1 MSEINSIANGTFTLG
16 QTSAMNFQAGPGIKI
31 DSPSAGTVRIGNDE
45 TVLWEGEKT
54 WWADTTEL
62 TLSGNVSDYE
72 SFKVAYSDDW
82 ELNTVIKEF
91 PGTNDTFD
99 TGLFGAEGSNITFKT
114 SKFSV
119 SGNKIN
125 VNSSRTIEVNSDGN
139 IPTKNFTTSFIR
151 FYKIIGINRISG
163 GNV

>member
-1 MSEINSIANGTFTLG
+1 MNTIYDGSFVLG
-16 QTSAMNFQAGPGIKI
+16 QTSATNFVAGPGIKI

-45 TVLWEGEKT
+45 TVLWSGEKI
-54 WWADTTEL
+54 WWNDTTEL

-82 ELNTVIKEF
+82 QLNTVIKEF

-99 TGLFGAEGSNITFKT
+99 ACLFGAEGSNITFKT

-125 VNSSRTIEVNSDGN
+125 INSSRTIEVNSAGN

-151 FYKIIGINRISG
+151 FYKIIGINRKE
-163 GNV
+163 V